1 MAESLVAFKLGE
13 GVDEGGGEK
22 QLAVPEKLR
31 PYPHD
36 TAHLSWRLDLIPP
49 PGPPAA
55 GQAGALAAEQA
66 AGEAAAA
73 AAALVKTRVLLCRAL
88 DLPTE
93 KRAPDPGT
101 TGGKAES
108 GATPVWHVSVT
119 VPASL
124 APAPGAAPGAAPRP
138 RRGSYPLVRALAV
151 SCTSADQATQ
161 WLKAAP
167 GGARGRP

>member
-1 MAESLVAFKLGE
+1 METELLRAVGGSLRLAESLVAFKLGE

-22 QLAVPEKLR
+22 QLAVSEKLR

-101 TGGKAES
+101 TTAEK
-108 GATPVWHVSVT
+108 
-119 VPASL
+119 
-124 APAPGAAPGAAPRP
+124 
-138 RRGSYPLVRALAV
+138 RRAGQHRFGT
-151 SCTSADQATQ
+151 C
-161 WLKAAP
+161 
-167 GGARGRP
+167 R